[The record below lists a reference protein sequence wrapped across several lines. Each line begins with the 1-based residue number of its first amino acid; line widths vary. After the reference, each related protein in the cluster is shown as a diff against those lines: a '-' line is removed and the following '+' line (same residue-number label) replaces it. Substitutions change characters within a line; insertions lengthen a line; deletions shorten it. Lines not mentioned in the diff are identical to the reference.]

1 MNVVFI
7 IIDVAPKVIYKLFLW
22 TLSSTLSLWNSSKS
36 HFSIGLNTV
45 LTHHD
50 PFLEFGT
57 IRSNFWQ
64 LYLLVCMKTVKL
76 NNIGRDSLVEAW
88 SKALDFCTQTHKDL
102 VKKTF
107 QSPEKIAL
115 VLFNCHRA
123 LNWKLI
129 LSSPIE
135 TLDLCKSYRLV

>member
-1 MNVVFI
+1 MSATCLSETDGCTIFCSNQSVNSLTLNECCLKFVFI
-7 IIDVAPKVIYKLFLW
+7 IIDVAQKVIYKLFLW

-64 LYLLVCMKTVKL
+64 LGLLVCMKTVKL
-76 NNIGRDSLVEAW
+76 NNIGRDSSLVEAW

-102 VKKTF
+102 VKKHA
-107 QSPEKIAL
+107 SLLRK
-115 VLFNCHRA
+115 
-123 LNWKLI
+123 
-129 LSSPIE
+129 
-135 TLDLCKSYRLV
+135 